1 MVNVYEDGEIIA
13 VVEYNNNLDY
23 WDGSNWT
30 AGSTGRHEGLTQLE
44 DGQFVLIEGTD
55 WQGEKDTAYIIDEH
69 AAIQKI
75 LRSGNDELLKEF
87 GLEEKAKE
95 GLIKERKREK
105 L

>member
-55 WQGEKDTAYIIDEH
+55 WQGEKDAL
-69 AAIQKI
+69 I
-75 LRSGNDELLKEF
+75 L
-87 GLEEKAKE
+87 
-95 GLIKERKREK
+95 
-105 L
+105 